1 MITVTVPA
9 TSANVGAGF
18 DSLGLALSMHN
29 VFTFEECE
37 RIRISS
43 VDGTHVPTGA
53 NNLVYRSARAV
64 YDQLGIPLRGLR
76 ITQRNDIPMARGL
89 GSSSACI
96 VAGILGANA
105 LLGNKLTSRQMLT
118 LATAIEGH
126 PDNVAPAMLGGFVTS
141 VYDEGQVYS
150 VKKNIDEQLAFA
162 AFVPDFRLRSE
173 ERRVGKEDFR
183 LLTSKARAALPDMV
197 SHKDAVYNLSRAA
210 LATAAFCDGDYSLLG
225 VATKDSLHQKY
236 RLPLIDGGDEMFEL
250 AQDLGALAVYISGA
264 GPTIMAVVP
273 RDDQEF
279 FARAQEALPQS
290 EKLKH
295 FTVYRL
301 LPDNTGATVE

>member
-1 MITVTVPA
+1 
-9 TSANVGAGF
+9 
-18 DSLGLALSMHN
+18 MHN
-29 VFTFEECE
+29 VFTFEECD

-162 AFVPDFRLRSE
+162 AFVPDFRL
-173 ERRVGKEDFR
+173 
-183 LLTSKARAALPDMV
+183 LTSKRAPRCRIWSAIRTPCIICPAPRCYRRVLRWRLQPAWRGNQGFPAPEIPPAPDRRRGRNV
-197 SHKDAVYNLSRAA
+197 
-210 LATAAFCDGDYSLLG
+210 
-225 VATKDSLHQKY
+225 
-236 RLPLIDGGDEMFEL
+236 
-250 AQDLGALAVYISGA
+250 
-264 GPTIMAVVP
+264 
-273 RDDQEF
+273 
-279 FARAQEALPQS
+279 
-290 EKLKH
+290 
-295 FTVYRL
+295 
-301 LPDNTGATVE
+301 